1 MPVVL
6 NTRFKSEFGF
16 ESPGF
21 SVDSIGNIIART
33 ISLDISDPVISDPDL
48 PADFSVTEVGGNF
61 RISGELTNNPT
72 ITVYRTRAITIDV
85 TLSTLTFNIFQS
97 NLTTFYNEGLVH
109 SSGDVGV
116 DAQGKTTG
124 RLAWTVP
131 LTAPDTLYYSNAAG
145 TVYGT
150 INVQNAPSAFSEVD
164 ITSTTQSTSVTTGA
178 LRVAGGVGIAGDLF
192 LGGDLNIQGLGIP
205 RLAAETNL
213 ELDAGNKIIFKI
225 DNVLLGSVNSNG
237 FAIPLNSSSIEAST
251 INSTTIGETNPSTAA
266 FTSATVSA
274 GITTANSVTNKA
286 YVDSTATA
294 LAIAFGL

>member
-1 MPVVL
+1 MPVVS

-21 SVDSIGNIIART
+21 SVDSIGNIVARS
-33 ISLDISDPVISDPDL
+33 ISLDISDPVVTDPDL

-72 ITVYRTRAITIDV
+72 ITVFRTRAITFDL

-97 NLTTFYNEGLVH
+97 NLTSLYNEGLTH

-116 DAQGKTTG
+116 DAQGKNSG

-131 LTAPDTLYYSNAAG
+131 LSAPDTLYYSNASG

-150 INVQNAPSAFSEVD
+150 ISVQNAPSAFSEVD
-164 ITSTTQSTSVTTGA
+164 ITSTTPSTGVTTGA
-178 LRVAGGVGIAGDLF
+178 LRVAGGVGIQGDLF
-192 LGGDLNIQGLGIP
+192 LGGELNIQGLGIP
-205 RLAAETNL
+205 KLTAETNL

-225 DNVLLGSVNSNG
+225 NNAPLGSVNSDG
-237 FAIPLNSSSIEAST
+237 FSIPINSSSIEAST
-251 INSTTIGETNPSTAA
+251 INNTPIGATTPSTAA

-274 GITTANSVTNKA
+274 AITTANSVTNKA
-286 YVDSTATA
+286 YVDTTATA